1 VLRQGYSTAIG
12 ELEAGYV
19 AIGAPVRFHD
29 GRTVAA
35 ISLGGPASRFTDARI
50 PLLAR
55 AVRDAAGRI
64 SQRLGWAPPSSSKR
78 RYAR

>member
-19 AIGAPVRFHD
+19 AIGAPVRIHD
-29 GRTVAA
+29 GRVVAA

-50 PLLAR
+50 PSLAR
-55 AVRDAAGRI
+55 AVREAAVQV
-64 SQRLGWAPPSSSKR
+64 SQRLGWAPAPSTSR
-78 RYAR
+78 RPNS